1 MKKTT
6 LLLVFVTQ
14 LMTTLWGQMGAR
26 IDQYYLDR
34 SILIP
39 AAVAHTEE
47 GYFSTYYNKLFI
59 DVPGA
64 PQHTTLN
71 GAIPGSNANTA
82 FGIFYMKENIAFSE
96 MHNAYATYAYA
107 FKLGSETKLSLG
119 VSAGCAKSKLRC
131 DQSRILRR

>member
-1 MKKTT
+1 MKKII
-6 LLLVFVTQ
+6 LALALFTQ
-14 LMTTLWGQMGAR
+14 LATAVKAQMGAR

-64 PQHTTLN
+64 PQHTTIN
-71 GAIPGSNANTA
+71 GVMPGGNNNTA

-107 FKLGSETKLSLG
+107 FKLGS
-119 VSAGCAKSKLRC
+119 
-131 DQSRILRR
+131 